1 MDRQSFR
8 SIFGIRLSGALFYFA
23 VLGGRV
29 KATPQGSRKEET
41 MPRPSGARGCRKQ
54 ETARRPAG
62 GSRKHET
69 MGRPSRASQKR
80 PRAGE
85 KTRLKGIWPSFI
97 NLPWNLWAS
106 SINSAGCPPMA
117 ATGSPAHGAKDAA
130 TMGDAVITAKPNRNI
145 AVMGREAAFD
155 LAVAEGE
162 IDDMMQ
168 KCLANE
174 ACREFAAFELFFS
187 SAAGHYSSPRYAG
200 MAWRRLSP
208 ETRSHWMRQVDGDV
222 CTDMFRRMEAR
233 KEGLAAGLLSSKLF
247 GGGVTDDGEIE
258 LLAAIQGGLKVIQG
272 ESELL
277 AVIRRLVDGSEEEEG
292 PVVDNE
298 PELDD
303 DERLLRTWAGTG
315 PLGIPFGFVSIP

>member
-1 MDRQSFR
+1 M
-8 SIFGIRLSGALFYFA
+8 A
-23 VLGGRV
+23 
-29 KATPQGSRKEET
+29 
-41 MPRPSGARGCRKQ
+41 RPSW
-54 ETARRPAG
+54 AG
-62 GSRKHET
+62 
-69 MGRPSRASQKR
+69 QKR
-80 PRAGE
+80 SLAGE
-85 KTRLKGIWPSFI
+85 KTSLKLIWPSFI

-117 ATGSPAHGAKDAA
+117 ATSSPAHGAKDAA
-130 TMGDAVITAKPNRNI
+130 IMGDDVITAKHNRNI

-162 IDDMMQ
+162 IDGIMQ
-168 KCLANE
+168 KRLANE
-174 ACREFAAFELFFS
+174 AFREFAAFELFFS

-233 KEGLAAGLLSSKLF
+233 KEGLAACLLSSKLF

-277 AVIRRLVDGSEEEEG
+277 AVIRRLVDESEEEEG

-303 DERLLRTWAGTG
+303 DELQRELHQRLLDDDEPKFDDDELQRELAAPAHGSAQLDDRELQRLLDTAAR
-315 PLGIPFGFVSIP
+315 LLLD